1 MKKNKIFSV
10 LAALAFCGTMSAQNL
25 NSAYFLDGYTFG
37 HQLNPAKDYDRKGY
51 VSFPLLGNI
60 NTSLNGNLSA
70 TDIFKHN
77 GSKLTTFL
85 HPSIPMEQAM
95 SGFADN
101 NHTRF
106 GLRMDI
112 LGFGFK
118 AWGGFNTFNI
128 TLRSNVGANL
138 PYGMMEAVKELSNKN
153 YDISGL
159 SIDAMS
165 WVELGL
171 GHSRQVTDAWRVG
184 GKVKV
189 LFGAEHAKVKINQGQ
204 LNLSAPDRW
213 TLVADA
219 EAQMSVKG
227 FTWGEMEQKEYS
239 DGTRYEQINF
249 DNIDVESP
257 GLGGIG
263 VAFDLGAEW
272 DLGEQGW
279 LEGMTVSASLLD
291 LGFIS
296 WSETHKASNKGKE
309 VIINGFN
316 DIQIDGGPGTPME
329 DQTDSY
335 SDRFSDLIALEDDG
349 MVKTNSMLGATLN
362 VGVEYEMPFYDKLSV
377 GLLSTTRFQ
386 GEYTWNEERISATVS
401 PLKWLEASVNVGFGT
416 LGTSFGWVANIHPK
430 GFNLFVGMDHTI
442 GKVSKQHIPLGSNT
456 GVTMGINFTF

>member
-10 LAALAFCGTMSAQNL
+10 LAALAFCGTLSAQNL

-95 SGFADN
+95 SGFTDN

-219 EAQMSVKG
+219 EAQMSIKG

-257 GLGGIG
+257 GIGGIG

-309 VIINGFN
+309 VIIDGFN
-316 DIQIDGGPGTPME
+316 NIQIDGGPGTPMK

-362 VGVEYEMPFYDKLSV
+362 IGVEYEMPFYDKLSV

-442 GKVSKQHIPLGSNT
+442 GKVSKQCIPLGSNT
-456 GVTMGINFTF
+456 GVTMGINFPF

>member
-10 LAALAFCGTMSAQNL
+10 LAALAFCGTLSAQNL

-95 SGFADN
+95 SGFTDN

-189 LFGAEHAKVKINQGQ
+189 LFGAEHAKIKINQGQ

-316 DIQIDGGPGTPME
+316 DIQIDGGPGIPME

-442 GKVSKQHIPLGSNT
+442 GKVSKQYIPLGSNT
-456 GVTMGINFTF
+456 GVTMGINFPF